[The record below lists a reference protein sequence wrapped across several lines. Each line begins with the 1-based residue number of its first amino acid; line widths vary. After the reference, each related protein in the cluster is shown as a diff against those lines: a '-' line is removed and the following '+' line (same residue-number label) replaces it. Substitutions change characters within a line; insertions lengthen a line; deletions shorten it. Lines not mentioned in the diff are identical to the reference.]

1 MLTGPNQLI
10 VVDVDLNN
18 PANSSIVGRI
28 SLVAGNG
35 VPSDDTVSSL
45 AGMGGQG
52 IYAIPNIYNGWV
64 QNLPDS
70 WKAGLTS
77 AQLNPVQ

>member
-1 MLTGPNQLI
+1 MI
-10 VVDVDLNN
+10 IVDVNLDN
-18 PANSSIVGRI
+18 PANSSIAGRI
-28 SLVAGNG
+28 SLVAGAG
-35 VPSDDTVSSL
+35 VPNDDTVSSL

-70 WKAGLTS
+70 WKAGLTA